1 MANRN
6 DPFFSRLTKLFRS
19 GPAIQRRVKGYD
31 YKSYYDNQL
40 VRGNLGY
47 RGPFPFGRESSP
59 FSVLGAYGIL
69 DRMARYAEFAEMEY
83 QPEIAAAL
91 NIFADE
97 TAAGDEKGKAF
108 HLFSKNPE
116 VKKALEELFY
126 DILNIDFNLRPWIRN
141 LVKYGDFFLYN
152 EVIPDIGIVN
162 VQPIPVNELEREEG
176 FDQHDPYAVRF
187 KWLTRGNRY
196 LENWQVTHMRLLG
209 NDLFLPYGTCHEK
222 TTKVLTEDGLKEIQ
236 HIKVGDRVVSFDL
249 QSQQKVVSPVLG
261 VKNSGFKPCFEIRTK
276 HNFLRTSKEHQILI
290 WDTSKNSFDYKSAGD
305 LKTGDMLV
313 INTTHSA
320 KETNVSIDRSRPN
333 EKNKNGYWNSSRYIP
348 ENVTPEF
355 ARLFGFLL
363 GDGWISGNQVC
374 FANGVDDKQ
383 NMFYA
388 SLLEQFTGK
397 KPNAS
402 ISKGSQTVASS
413 KMLTIIL
420 RRMGFAGKATTKRI
434 PSWVY
439 KTSAECR
446 QAFLQG
452 MHDADG
458 SSYIDKW
465 QCERRCFELSNYEL
479 IKDLKTLAQTLGYKT
494 GKITKRKSRNVKGG
508 IVENGI
514 LREFKQT
521 SPSYMFY
528 WFESQNKQIKK
539 WSPSSKKSDC
549 FITEPI
555 IAIESV
561 GSHETYD
568 IYVQDNNHNFYANGI
583 VTHNS
588 VLEPARRI
596 WRQLIMMEDSMLV
609 YRVVRCLHGDTN
621 VWTENGYKK
630 IKDISVGDK
639 VFSYNEQDGS
649 LILTKVTD
657 WINNGPQ
664 KIWKVRTKHRTIQT
678 NSNHPI
684 LVRNKKTNALDY
696 VLVENL
702 LPKVHQVVKP
712 VLDKQKYDEI
722 PVELNRDAYT
732 WFGKLSDAG
741 KNEFK
746 SKTYDRPVS
755 EIERE
760 LALLCEVPANRI
772 HQFLYV
778 KDGIK
783 GLPCHVAKHVCKAFG
798 LSENS
803 LVVYPKGMYNTER
816 VTLPKKVDTDFA
828 RFFGFMIGDGSV
840 TKNLHKIMFA
850 AGTDKEQNLYYK
862 SLLESYVG
870 RRANFNKDIR
880 SKNPHV
886 GQVSISSFYFAN
898 LLKDMGY
905 ISGAHNK
912 RVPEWVFRS
921 SPEIKE
927 SFLMGLVD
935 ADGHVRTQRH
945 TESYELELCNKK
957 LVEDVKELCHQLG
970 WNVSSKVYSRVR
982 KSRAI
987 NKQKMKCKET
997 VSHSIYFTKTP
1008 SSLYEDILSIDNLN
1022 TIEDVYDIRV
1032 ESSHHNFIADG
1043 IVVHNSPERRVFYI
1057 DVGNVAPNDV
1067 PSYMEAVK
1075 QTMRSR
1081 DVVDRTNG
1089 RIDQR
1094 YNPLSIDEDFYIPVR
1109 GGQTGTKIET
1119 LAGGQNATA
1128 VDDVKYL
1135 QQKLFA
1141 AIQVPK
1147 PYLNFDE
1154 NLSAK
1159 ASLAQ
1164 QDVRFSRT
1172 ISVLQRVVISELNK
1186 MAMIHLYSKGFDGE
1200 DLIAFELKLSNPS
1213 TVAMQQKLEALSTK
1227 FDIAG
1232 KAKETLLVDEDWIQR
1247 KVLELTEDDIIR
1259 IETGRR
1265 RDRIRAVEIE
1275 AIAVKE
1281 NLPQKNPT
1289 TDPFDPSNYVMP
1301 GANVKKNPPVEG
1313 TADTNQFPV
1322 NVTADLQ
1329 NVASSGVSVAGQPSA
1344 SPDAEPNSLPIKAN
1358 PFLSRTR
1365 HNERRRVGQGGRNNL
1380 GNPDFSDMLSANN
1393 RHMTDI
1399 TDKETLNL
1407 KSARKLMEELELTLD
1422 ETKEIV
1428 VKAPPVLSRD
1438 VVQLT
1443 NKLDE
1448 YFSTIGHRR
1457 KKILTENDVD
1467 LKELDSNNDMMLE
1480 MKINDDD
1487 ILVESLLNDK
1497 NTNNNENDELDLSN
1511 LDD

>member
-1 MANRN
+1 
-6 DPFFSRLTKLFRS
+6 LFRS

-69 DRMARYAEFAEMEY
+69 DRMARYSEFAEMEY

-176 FDQHDPYAVRF
+176 FDQYDPYAVRY

-196 LENWQVTHMRLLG
+196 LENWQITHMRVLG

-222 TTKVLTEDGLKEIQ
+222 TTKILTEDGLKEIQ

-290 WDTSKNSFDYKSAGD
+290 WDASKDSFDYKSAGD
-305 LKTGDMLV
+305 LRVGDMLI

-383 NMFYA
+383 NIFYA
-388 SLLEQFTGK
+388 SLLEKFTGK
-397 KPNAS
+397 KPNTS
-402 ISKGSQTVASS
+402 INQGSQTVASS

-420 RRMGFAGKATTKRI
+420 QRMGFAGKATTKRI

-439 KTSAECR
+439 ATSAECR
-446 QAFLQG
+446 KAFLQG

-458 SSYIDKW
+458 SSYVDKW
-465 QCERRCFELSNYEL
+465 KCERHCFELSNYEL

-494 GKITKRKSRNVKGG
+494 GKITKRKSRNVKGR

-514 LREFKQT
+514 LREFKQI

-539 WSPSSKKSDC
+539 WSSPSKKSDYY
-549 FITEPI
+549 ITEPI
-555 IAIESV
+555 VAIESV

-568 IYVQDNNHNFYANGI
+568 IYVQDSNHNFYANGI

-588 VLEPARRI
+588 LLEPARRI
-596 WRQLIMMEDSMLV
+596 WRQLMMMEDSMLV
-609 YRVVRCLHGDTN
+609 YRVVR
-621 VWTENGYKK
+621 
-630 IKDISVGDK
+630 
-639 VFSYNEQDGS
+639 
-649 LILTKVTD
+649 
-657 WINNGPQ
+657 
-664 KIWKVRTKHRTIQT
+664 
-678 NSNHPI
+678 
-684 LVRNKKTNALDY
+684 
-696 VLVENL
+696 
-702 LPKVHQVVKP
+702 
-712 VLDKQKYDEI
+712 
-722 PVELNRDAYT
+722 
-732 WFGKLSDAG
+732 
-741 KNEFK
+741 
-746 SKTYDRPVS
+746 
-755 EIERE
+755 
-760 LALLCEVPANRI
+760 
-772 HQFLYV
+772 
-778 KDGIK
+778 
-783 GLPCHVAKHVCKAFG
+783 
-798 LSENS
+798 
-803 LVVYPKGMYNTER
+803 
-816 VTLPKKVDTDFA
+816 
-828 RFFGFMIGDGSV
+828 
-840 TKNLHKIMFA
+840 
-850 AGTDKEQNLYYK
+850 
-862 SLLESYVG
+862 
-870 RRANFNKDIR
+870 
-880 SKNPHV
+880 
-886 GQVSISSFYFAN
+886 
-898 LLKDMGY
+898 
-905 ISGAHNK
+905 
-912 RVPEWVFRS
+912 
-921 SPEIKE
+921 
-927 SFLMGLVD
+927 
-935 ADGHVRTQRH
+935 
-945 TESYELELCNKK
+945 
-957 LVEDVKELCHQLG
+957 
-970 WNVSSKVYSRVR
+970 
-982 KSRAI
+982 
-987 NKQKMKCKET
+987 
-997 VSHSIYFTKTP
+997 
-1008 SSLYEDILSIDNLN
+1008 
-1022 TIEDVYDIRV
+1022 
-1032 ESSHHNFIADG
+1032 
-1043 IVVHNSPERRVFYI
+1043 SPERRVFYI

-1089 RIDQR
+1089 RMDQR
-1094 YNPLSIDEDFYIPVR
+1094 YNPLSIDEDYFIPVR

-1128 VDDVKYL
+1128 VDDIKYL

-1154 NLSAK
+1154 NLCLVGTTKISMLDGTESTIEEIVKSFSEKKEMWTYSIDTNSGAVVPGKIINAWKTKEVNEYYKVTIDNGEVIECTGNHPFLLRNGEYVRADSLKPDMSLMPVYRKLSSKTSGDKLDGYEMLYDNQANKWRYTHQVVVDALGEQSKCDKSFLEEGKTVVHHADFNKRNNMPDNLIRMGFKAHGQLHGALAKKNLLTIENREKIAGMWRNPDSTLRKNHMDGVLASWKSANSVFRKQAIAETNRRLHKVEKMHKRLSDLRSIGFMSGQEAPNYKKNPDIKAVQQIIFAGTYMPVAICKQLSCSMRGLKDVVKQAGYKNLQSFIQQTIDQSVIKLPPLKRYRIFVDLEELANIAATSKTRTEFYIKSNISRETFERHCRKKGIIPNEWFTLNLNKYNHKVIAVEMIKTVTPIPVYDITVEKWSNFLLSAGVVVHNSAK

-1172 ISVLQRVVISELNK
+1172 ISVLQRVILSELNK

-1213 TVAMQQKLEALSTK
+1213 TVAMQQKLEAMNTK

-1232 KAKETLLVDEDWIQR
+1232 KAKETKLVDQDWIQ
-1247 KVLELTEDDIIR
+1247 KKLLDLTDDDIIK
-1259 IETGRR
+1259 IEAGIR
-1265 RDRIRAVEIE
+1265 RDKIREVEIE
-1275 AIAVKE
+1275 AIAIKE
-1281 NLPQKNPT
+1281 NLPEKNT
-1289 TDPFDPSNYVMP
+1289 TTGPFDPSNYVMA
-1301 GANVKKNPPVEG
+1301 GADVKKNPPLGE
-1313 TADTNQFPV
+1313 PV
-1322 NVTADLQ
+1322 GGNANTPIQPKNISNDMQA
-1329 NVASSGVSVAGQPSA
+1329 VATSGVSIAGQPSA
-1344 SPDAEPNSLPIKAN
+1344 SPDAESSGLPIKAT
-1358 PFLSRTR
+1358 PFLSAAQ
-1365 HNERRRVGQGGRNNL
+1365 HNKRRRVGMGGRNNL
-1380 GNPDFSDMLSANN
+1380 AMPDFKDMLSGTNKN
-1393 RHMTDI
+1393 LTDI
-1399 TDKETLNL
+1399 NDKETLNL
-1407 KSARKLMEELELTLD
+1407 KSQFTTISEDIDLD
-1422 ETKEIV
+1422 YKP
-1428 VKAPPVLSRD
+1428 PPVISRD
-1438 VVQLT
+1438 IKNLM
-1443 NKLDE
+1443 NKLDI
-1448 YFSTIGHRR
+1448 YFEKNGGRR
-1457 KKILTENDVD
+1457 NKKILTEADV
-1467 LKELDSNNDMMLE
+1467 N
-1480 MKINDDD
+1480 
-1487 ILVESLLNDK
+1487 
-1497 NTNNNENDELDLSN
+1497 LSN
-1511 LDD
+1511 LSEENIFEMETVDDEIVINSYNQSENKDILKEEQEEENQNNDFDLSILE